1 MYVTFQPVLVREY
14 PLAFPALAGPSAPPL
29 ALILQLCKATR
40 AYYWGLKSKLK
51 EWDLFLLA
59 ACIETGTFEASQKI
73 VPRIIDG
80 SPIWCLL
87 Q

>member
-14 PLAFPALAGPSAPPL
+14 PLAFSALAGPSAPPL

-40 AYYWGLKSKLK
+40 AYYRGHGFNLK
-51 EWDLFLLA
+51 EWALFFLP
-59 ACIETGTFEASQKI
+59 ACIETGTFEAGQKI
-73 VPRIIDG
+73 VPRIIEG
-80 SPIWCLL
+80 SPIWCLP